1 MYQSIVAS
9 GLQKLGVQ
17 VSGLGVPAVNVSGP
31 PVEGMYSPYFN
42 VTDVT
47 LTENRNNKKY
57 YFSKIPNCQHITS
70 GKCVALILQCHRCHF
85 N

>member
-17 VSGLGVPAVNVSGP
+17 VSGLGVPAVNVSGL
-31 PVEGMYSPYFN
+31 PVEGMFSPYFN

-47 LTENRNNKKY
+47 LTENRNK
-57 YFSKIPNCQHITS
+57 FLSKFITVIAFCIRTS
-70 GKCVALILQCHRCHF
+70 GSRGDIV
-85 N
+85 